1 MDENTQRPLYPQI
14 PMINNESL
22 PSANINLGNI
32 PHSNSNPG
40 LSNVFPDFQSNLGI
54 ANPLAQSAFTHLGQQ
69 VFGNTTQLVNSQYN
83 KSFSTLKYYF
93 NVNNSYVVNKVKLLL
108 FPLRHVYWR
117 RRIQKVIDGE
127 VYLPPRDDINA
138 PDLYIPT
145 MAFVTYV
152 LILGYMWGAAY
163 KFTPEVLGTTAS
175 RGLFALTIEVCLIKM
190 VFYLLNIGSLPFL
203 DIAAYCGYKFVGIV
217 VTIIGGFIFGSYG
230 FYVLLVTTSLFMAIF
245 MVKALRGVIPE
256 LGGFGGSGSSDKLRK
271 YFLLSIGL
279 LQPLFAYYLAYE
291 MQF

>member
-1 MDENTQRPLYPQI
+1 MEDQQRPLYPQV
-14 PMINNESL
+14 PMINDPNM

-32 PHSNSNPG
+32 PHQNINPALPQG
-40 LSNVFPDFQSNLGI
+40 FPDFNGNLGI
-54 ANPLAQSAFTHLGQQ
+54 SNPIAQSAFTHFGQQ
-69 VFGNTTQLVNSQYN
+69 MFGKGQILVNSQYN

-117 RRIQKVIDGE
+117 RRIQKVMDGE

-138 PDLYIPT
+138 PDLYIPL

-175 RGLFALTIEVCLIKM
+175 RGVFALVMEVCLIKM
-190 VFYLLNIGSLPFL
+190 GFYLLNIGTLPFL
-203 DIAAYCGYKFVGIV
+203 DIVAYCGYKFVGIT
-217 VTIIGGFIFGSYG
+217 VTMVAGFLSGSYG
-230 FYVLLVTTSLFMAIF
+230 FYTLLVTTSIFMAIF
-245 MVKALRGVIPE
+245 MVKALRGVMPE
-256 LGGFGGSGSSDKLRK
+256 LGGYGSTGSDKLRK
-271 YFLLSIGL
+271 YFLLGIGL
-279 LQPLFAYYLAYE
+279 LQPLFAYYLAFE
-291 MQF
+291 VQF